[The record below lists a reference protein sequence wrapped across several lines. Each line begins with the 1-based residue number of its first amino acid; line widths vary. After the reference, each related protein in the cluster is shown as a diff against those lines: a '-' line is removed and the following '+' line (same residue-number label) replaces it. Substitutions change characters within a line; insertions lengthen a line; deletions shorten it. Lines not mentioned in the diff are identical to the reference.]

1 MPVWLYSLVLL
12 LPLGAPSPDPEPSL
26 GDGEPTALVVPAG
39 LSEASRSLRTAADG
53 ADTPDE
59 DESEDQDGKISTPK
73 TKSGTDDE
81 DHSGGK
87 ESGQH
92 SAYGVHVP
100 RLSDESGP
108 LVLDGF
114 PERPKPL
121 IELGEPFLGTGTL
134 KPGLELPTGAVW
146 QPAFL
151 AFGTLRTAA
160 QALDAG
166 TGEVAEVVA
175 RLDLFGNLALSGTER
190 LVIGLR
196 SLDED
201 GQFTSYVF
209 DSDGFGEDGYRDRL
223 NLNIGSLFFEGDFG
237 EIFPNLSRDDS
248 SRTDWGFAIGRQ
260 PLIFQ
265 EGLLINDVI
274 DSIGI
279 TRNTLLPKNTS
290 NFRTTFLLGL
300 DDIDRTDSSIG
311 RRNREDRDA
320 LLLAVLTST
329 DFRATTL
336 DVDLAYVDTDFGG
349 DQANLGVSAV
359 QRFGKI
365 SSSFFAA
372 VSQSTGD
379 EGDLAADGVLVAG
392 ELSWIPVATYD
403 HLYVTAF
410 AALDDYRPIAR
421 DPALGGPLGRMGIN
435 FASVGIG
442 SLGAPLSNQ
451 ARDVV
456 GGAVGRQFFFD
467 KTRRQ
472 LIIEAGFRFG
482 LEDDISNQFA
492 GTARYQMAVGRRFV
506 WVFDVFGGRREFD
519 GAGGEDQTL
528 LGGRVEL
535 VTKF

>member
-1 MPVWLYSLVLL
+1 MGDAVPVWLTSLLLL
-12 LPLGAPSPDPEPSL
+12 LPPGVQSSVPLWLLEEAGSSAPTLQER
-26 GDGEPTALVVPAG
+26 DGEG
-39 LSEASRSLRTAADG
+39 
-53 ADTPDE
+53 
-59 DESEDQDGKISTPK
+59 QDDDKDKISTPR
-73 TKSGTDDE
+73 SQ
-81 DHSGGK
+81 
-87 ESGQH
+87 ESGDEKH
-92 SAYGVHVP
+92 SDDADDSNDSDDHKVSGHGSGHGGHVP

-108 LVLDGF
+108 LVLEGF

-134 KPGLELPTGAVW
+134 EPGFKLPTGAVW

-166 TGEVAEVVA
+166 TGEIAEVVA
-175 RLDLFGNLALSGTER
+175 RLDLFGNLSLSGTER

-209 DSDGFGEDGYRDRL
+209 DSEGFGEDGYRDRL

-237 EIFPNLSRDDS
+237 EIFPNLSRDDT

-279 TRNTLLPKNTS
+279 TRNTVLPKNTS
-290 NFRTTFLLGL
+290 NFRATFLLGL
-300 DDIDRTDSSIG
+300 DDIDRADASAD

-372 VSQSTGD
+372 VSRATGD
-379 EGDLAADGVLVAG
+379 EGDLAADGVLVSG
-392 ELSWIPVATYD
+392 ELSWVPHATHD

-421 DPALGGPLGRMGIN
+421 DPALGGPLGRVGIN

-451 ARDVV
+451 AREVV

-467 KTRRQ
+467 DTRRQ
-472 LIIEAGFRFG
+472 LILEAGLRIG
-482 LEDDISNQFA
+482 LESDVADQFA

-506 WVFDVFGGRREFD
+506 WVFDVFGGRRESLGVGD
-519 GAGGEDQTL
+519 DDQTL